1 MEIEEGKD
9 KIYNIVKYSYVF
21 LCICVSS
28 AVTNGTAIGHVM
40 HVS

>member
-1 MEIEEGKD
+1 MVIEEGKD

-21 LCICVSS
+21 VCICVPS
-28 AVTNGTAIGHVM
+28 AVTYDTAIGHCM